1 VFCYVNNF
9 YAKNE
14 ELLRAEKIVRKS
26 ANSANGR
33 IGNPMRLKNSLKL
46 VFLAFLKPKCS
57 GIDLKH
63 FFARFRR
70 LEFFSELGMWRRVAR
85 FQTKNPDLG
94 KFLRALQW
102 KVQVHYIHLC
112 PFCLFYG
119 YLVYLFPVL
128 ECCAKK
134 NLANLTWRQFFVS
147 KMNDSGKTQDTKNP
161 DCLLPAYIH
170 AYNTGSGFWNR
181 LIFDA

>member
-119 YLVYLFPVL
+119 YLVYFVVIWYILWLFGISFPRFGVL
-128 ECCAKK
+128 CQEK
-134 NLANLTWRQFFVS
+134 
-147 KMNDSGKTQDTKNP
+147 SGKP
-161 DCLLPAYIH
+161 DVAP
-170 AYNTGSGFWNR
+170 
-181 LIFDA
+181 IFRFEDE